1 MSGCSAAPDIGA
13 AVGLTSGGPPPNNP
27 GMSGK
32 TETRNFAISFFL
44 ITCLMMSAPAI
55 SLFASA
61 DEGARSRP
69 RELGI
74 TTGALPTGALNAIT
88 DVAGVR
94 VGQVTLVQGDLV
106 RTGVTAILPHG
117 GNIFLQKVPA
127 AIHVFNGFGKLAG
140 FTQVRELGNI
150 ETPIVLTNTLSVGTA
165 VEAVVRYTLEQPGC
179 ESVQSVNAVVGE
191 TNDGG
196 LNDIRGL
203 HVRKEDVWEAIH
215 NAEEGPVAEGCVG
228 AGTGT
233 RALGWKGGIGTASRL
248 TGAWDGK
255 RYTVGVLVQTNFGS
269 ELVMLGVQV
278 NRILK
283 ADDQRS
289 SEASGAAPG
298 DGSCMIVIATD
309 APLSERNLERL
320 AKRAF
325 LGMGRTTTHMTNGS
339 GDYAIA
345 FSTAYTIPHRAPGP
359 LVPTP
364 AALVANDAMSE
375 LFRAVEEATEEAI
388 YNSLFAARTTTGFK
402 GNRAEALPIDKV
414 VPLLQNR

>member
-1 MSGCSAAPDIGA
+1 MIIPSSANEG
-13 AVGLTSGGPPPNNP
+13 
-27 GMSGK
+27 
-32 TETRNFAISFFL
+32 TRQ
-44 ITCLMMSAPAI
+44 
-55 SLFASA
+55 
-61 DEGARSRP
+61 RP

-88 DVAGVR
+88 DVAGVK
-94 VGQVTLVQGDLV
+94 VGQVTLVKGDAV

-117 GNIFLQKVPA
+117 GNLFLQKVPA

-140 FTQVRELGNI
+140 YTQVRELGNI
-150 ETPIVLTNTLSVGTA
+150 ETPIILTNTLSVGMA
-165 VEAVVRYTLEQPGC
+165 VEAVVRFTIDQPGC
-179 ESVQSVNAVVGE
+179 ESIQSVNAVVGE

-203 HVRKEDVWEAIH
+203 HVRKEDVLEAIE
-215 NAEEGPVAEGCVG
+215 AAKEGSVAEGCVG

-233 RALGWKGGIGTASRL
+233 RALGWKGGIGTSSRI
-248 TGAWDGK
+248 TGDWDGK

-269 ELVMLGVQV
+269 ELVMLGVPV
-278 NRILK
+278 NRLLK
-283 ADDQRS
+283 KGKPS
-289 SEASGAAPG
+289 GGASTDAAAG
-298 DGSCMIVIATD
+298 DGSCMIVVATD

-325 LGMGRTTTHMTNGS
+325 IGMGRTTTHFTNGS

-345 FSTAYTIPHRAPGP
+345 FSTAYTIPHRSQGP
-359 LVPTP
+359 LVPMP

-388 YNSLFAARTTTGFK
+388 YNSLFAARTTTGFM
-402 GNRAEALPIDKV
+402 GSRAEALPVEKV
-414 VPLLQNR
+414 VRLLNAL

>member
-1 MSGCSAAPDIGA
+1 MD
-13 AVGLTSGGPPPNNP
+13 
-27 GMSGK
+27 GK
-32 TETRNFAISFFL
+32 TRTRECVLFFVLIVGFL
-44 ITCLMMSAPAI
+44 ISA
-55 SLFASA
+55 LASIGIA
-61 DEGARSRP
+61 AGDEALRPRP

-74 TTGALPTGALNAIT
+74 ITGVMPTGAWNAIT
-88 DVAGVR
+88 DVAGVK
-94 VGQVTLVQGDLV
+94 VGQVTLVKGDSI

-117 GNIFLQKVPA
+117 ENVFLNKVPA

-140 FTQVRELGNI
+140 FTQVRELGDI

-165 VEAVVRYTLEQPGC
+165 VTAVVRYTLGLPGC
-179 ESVQSVNAVVGE
+179 EDVRSVNAVVGE

-203 HVRKEDVWEAIH
+203 HVGEEAVLEAIR
-215 NAEEGPVAEGCVG
+215 AAKEGPVEEGCVG

-248 TGAWDGK
+248 TGDWDGR

-269 ELVMLGVQV
+269 ELVMLGVPV
-278 NRILK
+278 NRML
-283 ADDQRS
+283 RTSEPGS
-289 SEASGAAPG
+289 SASARPAAG

-325 LGMGRTTTHMTNGS
+325 IGMGRTTTQMTNGS

-345 FSTAYTIPHRAPGP
+345 FSTAYTIPHHAQGP
-359 LVPTP
+359 FVPTP
-364 AALVANDAMSE
+364 PALVANDAMSE
-375 LFRAVEEATEEAI
+375 LFRAVEEATEEAV
-388 YNSLFAARTTTGFK
+388 YNSLFAARTTTGFA
-402 GNRAEALPIDKV
+402 GSRAEALPIDKV
-414 VPLLQNR
+414 VPLLKNR